1 LASPKFMVKSYE
13 DLEIYK
19 MALALAKDIYLKTV
33 NFPKSEMFGMT
44 DQIRSASAS
53 VGANIAEG
61 FGRYHF
67 KDKLL
72 FMYNARGSLYET
84 RHFIAL
90 AKEVGYLE
98 EEYKLEVDK
107 RIDTLA
113 VKLNNFIGSIKNQT
127 TNNNE

>member
-1 LASPKFMVKSYE
+1 MVRSYE

-19 MALALAKDIYLKTV
+19 MALALAKDIYSKTRD
-33 NFPKSEMFGMT
+33 FPKAEVFGMT
-44 DQIRSASAS
+44 DQIRRSVAS

-61 FGRYHF
+61 FGRYHY

-90 AKEVGYLE
+90 AKEVGYLNE
-98 EEYKLEVDK
+98 QFKLEVNN
-107 RIDTLA
+107 RIDTLSI
-113 VKLNNFIGSIKNQT
+113 KLNNFIGSIKKQT
-127 TNNNE
+127 MNNNE